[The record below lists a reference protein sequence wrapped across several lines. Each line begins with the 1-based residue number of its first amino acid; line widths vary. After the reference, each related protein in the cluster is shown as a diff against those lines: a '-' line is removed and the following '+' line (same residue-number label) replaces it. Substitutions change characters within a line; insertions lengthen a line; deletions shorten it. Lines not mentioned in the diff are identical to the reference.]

1 MSAATILLGLLAA
14 GLFVVSLTAQYR
26 YVFAVKHQSVPSAIE
41 AIGLDAGMTVFSL
54 LALGLAMAGQSARI
68 ERALIVVCAVARPA
82 RTTPR
87 RTSRHR
93 AAWPPT

>member
-1 MSAATILLGLLAA
+1 MTI
-14 GLFVVSLTAQYR
+14 
-26 YVFAVKHQSVPSAIE
+26 
-41 AIGLDAGMTVFSL
+41 FSL

-87 RTSRHR
+87 R
-93 AAWPPT
+93 